1 MNHHD
6 VRPIGDAREC
16 IRDGILTTGSA
27 SDNFDRLPA
36 REQKCRRRLDHLGRD
51 RHHEIVDH
59 IAVPED
65 VDTPFE
71 NRSST
76 KREELLWLRGAE
88 AQATAA
94 GRDEGRHMQGV

>member
-6 VRPIGDAREC
+6 VRPIGHAREC
-16 IRDGILTTGSA
+16 IRDRILTTGSP
-27 SDNFDRLPA
+27 SDNFDRLPTS
-36 REQKCRRRLDHLGRD
+36 EQKCRRRLDHFGRD

-59 IAVPED
+59 IAVQED
-65 VDTPFE
+65 VDTSFE

-76 KREELLWLRGAE
+76 EREELLWLRGAE